1 MGVCYDSVLVCGW
14 AEGMDDGGSGE
25 NWSRWGRGGGD
36 KGNGLC
42 GQRSGSLAS
51 KGVYCSTGWVLVDD
65 TRCVKDEDRRCLK
78 LSTSEPNL
86 NPILLVLGISRNVP
100 PARSANG
107 YSNSS
112 SESPCCRVVKEGSSP
127 PLGTPRPRGSSNGT
141 GSLGTQVLGSQ
152 R

>member
-51 KGVYCSTGWVLVDD
+51 KSVYCNTGCVHVD
-65 TRCVKDEDRRCLK
+65 
-78 LSTSEPNL
+78 NL
-86 NPILLVLGISRNVP
+86 IKWMLVLRDHNPKPQGINKP
-100 PARSANG
+100 PTQNRS
-107 YSNSS
+107 
-112 SESPCCRVVKEGSSP
+112 KEKS
-127 PLGTPRPRGSSNGT
+127 
-141 GSLGTQVLGSQ
+141 
-152 R
+152 